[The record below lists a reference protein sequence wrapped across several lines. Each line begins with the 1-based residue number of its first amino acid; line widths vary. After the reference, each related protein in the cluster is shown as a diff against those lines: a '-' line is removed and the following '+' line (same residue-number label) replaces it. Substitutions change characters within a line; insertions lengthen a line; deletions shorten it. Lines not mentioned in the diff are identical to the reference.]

1 MKQAFGVLNTDR
13 VNRQNMRI
21 APSGLAEAME
31 TMVTAAAERGLPA
44 GTPSHISHDRH
55 RLYGWMTSSEL
66 HIASDMTRQLGDV
79 YEVETAEEKADLAS
93 LAETYWA
100 AVHAGQV
107 APYRQALEA
116 RMGDVDLKDVRLVST
131 GAACLSRVGLA
142 AELYPH
148 FFQPGMASVDK
159 DGLVD
164 VGVLLETTTQVLP
177 GVFHDKKRDLL
188 LFAHRFFRRSQSHA
202 NNLNA
207 YFLSDFDRTIG
218 SVDGLRA
225 RLRLDPDL
233 VGHPDSARMPIELEY
248 WRGPHYDDD
257 IAAIPS
263 GVAEHK
269 ADDRQR
275 FFEGVDKTQ
284 LWWKAPESRTGGTGA
299 PELYRTFEVEELV
312 ENSSPGVGVDQ
323 FACRYAH
330 AEYRAELKAVSHF
343 DGAIRAYGP
352 EAYLDRI
359 ETAIDRAGKQADY
372 TKLFRLDG
380 VLPVERW
387 KSLLTTYFRGNRLIP
402 EYLGDDGEE
411 AQVETVA
418 PGTTSAA
425 MSENEATPAIEP
437 RLAALVSFKVSNAD
451 PVVGLIAEEAQ
462 EIGGLILP
470 FVEIGLSRTSAYL
483 RDQYGLTNVCTVGF
497 KDDVYN
503 LSLIGLGDG
512 VLNPER
518 WSTVVGGLAA
528 ALKEDVESGVV
539 KRTSCSFTWRV
550 DGIDVRLS
558 VGGEAERVVDLLQ
571 DTRAIIMTGS
581 PASVWID
588 SFAEAVVRRAEDPAA
603 EINWG
608 SMRVSTGRL
617 SVRRSGELK
626 FVMTPPEGVLERL
639 RAAPDGSDCSAREDD
654 AALEDQ

>member
-31 TMVTAAAERGLPA
+31 TMVIAAVKRGLPA
-44 GTPSHISHDRH
+44 GAPSHISHDRH

-66 HIASDMTRQLGDV
+66 HIASDMTRQLGGV
-79 YEVETAEEKADLAS
+79 YEVETADEKASLAS

-100 AVHAGQV
+100 AFHAGQV
-107 APYRQALEA
+107 APYREALEA
-116 RMGDVDLKDVRLVST
+116 RAGGADLTDVRHIST
-131 GAACLSRVGLA
+131 EAACLSRIGLA
-142 AELYPH
+142 EQLYPH
-148 FFQPGMASVDK
+148 FFRPGLASVDK

-177 GVFHDKKRDLL
+177 GVFHDKERDLL

-207 YFLSDFDRTIG
+207 YFLKDFDRTIQ

-233 VGHPDSARMPIELEY
+233 VGHPDSACMPIELEY
-248 WRGPHYDDD
+248 WRGPRYEDD

-284 LWWKAPESRTGGTGA
+284 LWWKSPESRTGEAGP

-312 ENSSPGVGVDQ
+312 ENSSPGVGADQ

-343 DGAIRAYGP
+343 DGAIRAYGAEP
-352 EAYLDRI
+352 YLERI
-359 ETAIDRAGKQADY
+359 EAAIDRAGKQADY

-402 EYLGDDGEE
+402 EYLGDAGEE
-411 AQVETVA
+411 AIAAKDSLETASA
-418 PGTTSAA
+418 PVTAGQAA
-425 MSENEATPAIEP
+425 RVLEP
-437 RLAALVSFKVSNAD
+437 RLAALVSFKAPPDAD
-451 PVVGLIAEEAQ
+451 RDAGPIAEEAQ
-462 EIGGLILP
+462 EIGGLVLP
-470 FVEIGLSRTSAYL
+470 FVEIGLSRTAAYL
-483 RDQYGLTNVCTVGF
+483 RDQYGLTGVCTVGF

-512 VLNPER
+512 VSNPER

-528 ALKEDVESGVV
+528 ALKEDVEGGIV
-539 KRTSCSFTWRV
+539 KRASCSFTWRV
-550 DGIDVRLS
+550 ADVEVRLS
-558 VGGEAERVVDLLQ
+558 VGGEAGRVDNLLQ
-571 DTRAIIMTGS
+571 DARAIVMTGS

-603 EINWG
+603 EMNWRG
-608 SMRVSTGRL
+608 MRTSSGRL
-617 SVRRSGELK
+617 SIRRSGELE
-626 FVMTPPEGVLERL
+626 FVMTPPEGILERMKTAL
-639 RAAPDGSDCSAREDD
+639 DELPHSARQDD
-654 AALEDQ
+654 